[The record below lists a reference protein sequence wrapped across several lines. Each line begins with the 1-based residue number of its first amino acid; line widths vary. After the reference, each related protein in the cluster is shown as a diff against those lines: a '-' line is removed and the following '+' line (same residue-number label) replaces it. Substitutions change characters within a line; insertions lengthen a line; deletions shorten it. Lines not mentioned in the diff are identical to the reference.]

1 MKSTIENTICKLM
14 GLRNR
19 WNEFE
24 KQNRGNKMMQLPED
38 YNLITSRL
46 KDTEVEVKEV
56 IIHI

>member
-1 MKSTIENTICKLM
+1 M
-14 GLRNR
+14 GLGNR

-24 KQNRGNKMMQLPED
+24 EQYRVNTMMQFPED
-38 YNLITSRL
+38 YNPIASRL

>member
-1 MKSTIENTICKLM
+1 M

-24 KQNRGNKMMQLPED
+24 KQNRVNKMMQLPED

>member
-1 MKSTIENTICKLM
+1 M

-19 WNEFE
+19 WKEFE
-24 KQNRGNKMMQLPED
+24 SQNQVDKMMLPPED
-38 YNLITSRL
+38 YDLIASRL

>member
-1 MKSTIENTICKLM
+1 MSTIENTIYKLM

-24 KQNRGNKMMQLPED
+24 KQNRVNKMMQLPED
-38 YNLITSRL
+38 YNLMTSRL